1 MNITTTTFRLAIAL
15 AVGLIIGMER
25 GWQSRDTPQGSRTA
39 GVRSFAFVGLFGG
52 LSALASDKLGA
63 IILAVTFLGLV
74 LIVAFSYRISAK
86 GSQDFGITT
95 ELSLLITFI
104 LGALTGIGLEGEAVA
119 SAVVVAALLGYKQEI
134 HSILNQLERREL
146 IATLQLLIV
155 AAVALPLLPNRNIGP
170 WEALNPRTIGWM
182 VLLIA
187 GISYIGY
194 FAMRIVGSRIGLLAT
209 AVIGGLVSSTAVTLA
224 YAKIARK
231 EQDNLALLG
240 AGISLAAGIM
250 AVRLL
255 IEVGIVN
262 PALVPLLIIPVGLL
276 AIVPLVAAVII
287 AIRTTQNISSAEVK
301 LKNPVELGA
310 ALGFAAVLSVLFV
323 LVRAAQT
330 FLGDTGIYILSAI
343 SGIAD
348 VDTVSLSLAQAT
360 RENLSLEI
368 AATGILIAAMVNT
381 LFKAILATFIGGWL
395 LGRWCATIL
404 LSALSL
410 SLIAAFFIHY
420 Q

>member
-1 MNITTTTFRLAIAL
+1 MNITTTFRLAIAL
-15 AVGLIIGMER
+15 AIGLIIGMER

-52 LSALASDKLGA
+52 LSALLAGKFGA
-63 IILAVTFLGLV
+63 NILVGTFLGLV

-95 ELSLLITFI
+95 ELSLLITFV
-104 LGALTGIGLEGEAVA
+104 LGGLAGSGLEGEAVA

-155 AAVALPLLPNRNIGP
+155 ATVALPLLPNRNIGP
-170 WEALNPRTIGWM
+170 WETLNPRTIGWI

-194 FAMRIVGSRIGLLAT
+194 FAMRILGSRVGLLAT

-224 YAKIARK
+224 YARIARK
-231 EQDNLALLG
+231 ERDNLALLG
-240 AGISLAAGIM
+240 AGISLAGGIM

-255 IEVGIVN
+255 IEIGIVN
-262 PALVPLLIIPVGLL
+262 PSLLPLLIVSIGLL
-276 AIVPLVAAVII
+276 AIVPLIATVAI
-287 AIRTTQNISSAEVK
+287 AIRTTQNVSSAEVK

-330 FLGDTGIYILSAI
+330 FFGDTGIYILAAI

-381 LFKAILATFIGGWL
+381 LFKAVLATFIGGWL

-404 LSALSL
+404 LSALAL
-410 SLIAAFFIHY
+410 SLIAAFVMRG
-420 Q
+420 

>member
-1 MNITTTTFRLAIAL
+1 MNITTILQLAIAL
-15 AVGLIIGMER
+15 AIGLIIGMER
-25 GWQSRDTPQGSRTA
+25 GWQSRDSPQGSRTA

-52 LSALASDKLGA
+52 LSALLASKFGA
-63 IILAVTFLGLV
+63 NILAVTFLGLV

-104 LGALTGIGLEGEAVA
+104 LGALTGSGLEGEAVA

-155 AAVALPLLPNRNIGP
+155 AAVALPLLPNRNIDP
-170 WEALNPRTIGWM
+170 WETLNPRTIGWI

-194 FAMRIVGSRIGLLAT
+194 FAMRILGNRVGLLAT

-224 YAKIARK
+224 YARIARK
-231 EQDNLALLG
+231 ERDNLALLG
-240 AGISLAAGIM
+240 AGISLAGGIM

-255 IEVGIVN
+255 IEIGIVN
-262 PALVPLLIIPVGLL
+262 PSLLPLLIVPIGLL
-276 AIVPLVAAVII
+276 AIVPLIATVAI
-287 AIRTTQNISSAEVK
+287 AIRTTQNVSSAEVK

-330 FLGDTGIYILSAI
+330 FFGDTGIYVLAAI

-381 LFKAILATFIGGWL
+381 LFKAVLATFIGGWL

-404 LSALSL
+404 LSALGL
-410 SLIAAFFIHY
+410 SLIAAFLMRG
-420 Q
+420 

>member
-1 MNITTTTFRLAIAL
+1 MNITTILQLAIAL
-15 AVGLIIGMER
+15 AIGLIIGMER
-25 GWQSRDTPQGSRTA
+25 GWQSRDSPQGSRTA

-52 LSALASDKLGA
+52 LSALLAGKFGA
-63 IILAVTFLGLV
+63 NILVGTFLGLV

-104 LGALTGIGLEGEAVA
+104 LGALAGSGLEGEAVA

-155 AAVALPLLPNRNIGP
+155 AVVALPLLPNRNIGP
-170 WEALNPRTIGWM
+170 WETLNPRTIGWI

-194 FAMRIVGSRIGLLAT
+194 FAMRILGNRVGLLAT

-224 YAKIARK
+224 YARIARK
-231 EQDNLALLG
+231 ERDNLALLG
-240 AGISLAAGIM
+240 AGISLAGGIM

-255 IEVGIVN
+255 IEIGIVN
-262 PALVPLLIIPVGLL
+262 PSLLPLLIVPIGLL
-276 AIVPLVAAVII
+276 AIVPLIATVAI
-287 AIRTTQNISSAEVK
+287 AIRTTQNLSSAEVK

-310 ALGFAAVLSVLFV
+310 ALGFAAVLSILFV

-330 FLGDTGIYILSAI
+330 FFGDTGIYVLAAI

-381 LFKAILATFIGGWL
+381 LFKAVLATFIGGWL

-404 LSALSL
+404 LSALGL
-410 SLIAAFFIHY
+410 SLIAAFLMRG
-420 Q
+420 

>member
-1 MNITTTTFRLAIAL
+1 MNITTILQLAIAL
-15 AVGLIIGMER
+15 AIGLIIGMER
-25 GWQSRDTPQGSRTA
+25 GWQSRDSPQGSRTA

-52 LSALASDKLGA
+52 LSALLTGKFGA
-63 IILAVTFLGLV
+63 NILAVTFLGLV

-104 LGALTGIGLEGEAVA
+104 LGALAGSGLEGEAVA

-155 AAVALPLLPNRNIGP
+155 AVVALPLLPNRNIGP
-170 WEALNPRTIGWM
+170 WETLNPRTIGWI

-194 FAMRIVGSRIGLLAT
+194 FAMRVLGSRVGLLAT

-224 YAKIARK
+224 YARIARK
-231 EQDNLALLG
+231 ERDNLALLG
-240 AGISLAAGIM
+240 AGISLAGGIM

-255 IEVGIVN
+255 IEIGIVN
-262 PALVPLLIIPVGLL
+262 PSLLPLLIVPIGLL
-276 AIVPLVAAVII
+276 AIVPLIATVAI
-287 AIRTTQNISSAEVK
+287 AIRTTQNVSSAEVK

-330 FLGDTGIYILSAI
+330 FFGDTGIYVLAAI

-381 LFKAILATFIGGWL
+381 LFKAVLATFIGGWL

-404 LSALSL
+404 LSALGL
-410 SLIAAFFIHY
+410 SLIAAFLMRG
-420 Q
+420 

>member
-1 MNITTTTFRLAIAL
+1 
-15 AVGLIIGMER
+15 MER
-25 GWQSRDTPQGSRTA
+25 GWQSRDSPQGSRTA

-52 LSALASDKLGA
+52 LSALLASKFGA
-63 IILAVTFLGLV
+63 NILVGTFLGLV

-104 LGALTGIGLEGEAVA
+104 LGALAGSGLEGEAVA
-119 SAVVVAALLGYKQEI
+119 SAVVVAALLGYKHEI

-170 WEALNPRTIGWM
+170 WETLNPRTIGWI

-194 FAMRIVGSRIGLLAT
+194 FAMRILGSRVGLLAT

-224 YAKIARK
+224 YARIARK
-231 EQDNLALLG
+231 ERDNLALLG
-240 AGISLAAGIM
+240 AGISLAGGIM

-255 IEVGIVN
+255 IEIGIVN
-262 PALVPLLIIPVGLL
+262 PSLLPLLIVPIGLL
-276 AIVPLVAAVII
+276 AIVPLIATVAI
-287 AIRTTQNISSAEVK
+287 AIRTTQNVSSAEVK

-330 FLGDTGIYILSAI
+330 FFGDIGIYVLAAI

-381 LFKAILATFIGGWL
+381 LFKAVLATFIGGWL

-404 LSALSL
+404 LSALGL
-410 SLIAAFFIHY
+410 SLIAAFAMRG
-420 Q
+420 

>member
-1 MNITTTTFRLAIAL
+1 MNITTILQLAIAL
-15 AVGLIIGMER
+15 AIGLIIGMER
-25 GWQSRDTPQGSRTA
+25 GWQSRDSPQGSRTA
-39 GVRSFAFVGLFGG
+39 GVRSFAFVGLLGG
-52 LSALASDKLGA
+52 LSALLAGKFGA
-63 IILAVTFLGLV
+63 NILVGTFLGLV

-104 LGALTGIGLEGEAVA
+104 LGALAGSGLEGEAVA

-155 AAVALPLLPNRNIGP
+155 AVVALPLLPNRNIGP
-170 WEALNPRTIGWM
+170 WETLNPRTIGWI

-194 FAMRIVGSRIGLLAT
+194 FAMRILGSRVGLLAT

-224 YAKIARK
+224 YARIARK
-231 EQDNLALLG
+231 ERDNLALLG
-240 AGISLAAGIM
+240 AGISLAGGIM

-255 IEVGIVN
+255 IEIGIVN
-262 PALVPLLIIPVGLL
+262 PSLLPLLIVPIGLL
-276 AIVPLVAAVII
+276 AIVPLIATVAI
-287 AIRTTQNISSAEVK
+287 AIRTTQNVSSAEVK

-330 FLGDTGIYILSAI
+330 FFGDTGIYVLAAI

-381 LFKAILATFIGGWL
+381 LFKALLATFIGGWL

-404 LSALSL
+404 LSALGL
-410 SLIAAFFIHY
+410 SLIAAFVMRG
-420 Q
+420 

>member
-1 MNITTTTFRLAIAL
+1 MNITTILQLAIAL
-15 AVGLIIGMER
+15 AIGLIIGMER
-25 GWQSRDTPQGSRTA
+25 GWQSRDSPQGSRTA

-52 LSALASDKLGA
+52 LSALLASKFGA
-63 IILAVTFLGLV
+63 NILAVTFLGLV

-104 LGALTGIGLEGEAVA
+104 LGALTGSGLEGEAVA
-119 SAVVVAALLGYKQEI
+119 SAVVVAALLGYKHEI

-170 WEALNPRTIGWM
+170 WETLNPRTIGWI

-194 FAMRIVGSRIGLLAT
+194 FAMRILGSRVGLLAT

-224 YAKIARK
+224 YARIARK
-231 EQDNLALLG
+231 ERDNLALLG
-240 AGISLAAGIM
+240 AGISLAGGIM

-255 IEVGIVN
+255 IEIGIVN
-262 PALVPLLIIPVGLL
+262 PSLLPLLIVPIGLL
-276 AIVPLVAAVII
+276 AIVPLIATVAI
-287 AIRTTQNISSAEVK
+287 AIRTTQNVSSAEVK

-330 FLGDTGIYILSAI
+330 FFGDIGIYVLAAI

-381 LFKAILATFIGGWL
+381 LFKAVLATFIGGWL

-404 LSALSL
+404 LSALGL
-410 SLIAAFFIHY
+410 SLIAAFAMRG
-420 Q
+420 

>member
-1 MNITTTTFRLAIAL
+1 MNITTILQLAIAL
-15 AVGLIIGMER
+15 AIGLIIGMER
-25 GWQSRDTPQGSRTA
+25 GWQSRDSPQGSRTA

-52 LSALASDKLGA
+52 LSALLASKFGA
-63 IILAVTFLGLV
+63 NILAVTFLGLV

-104 LGALTGIGLEGEAVA
+104 LGALTGSGLEGEAVA
-119 SAVVVAALLGYKQEI
+119 SAVVVAALLGYKHEI

-170 WEALNPRTIGWM
+170 WETLNPRTIGWI

-194 FAMRIVGSRIGLLAT
+194 FAMRILGSRVGLLAT

-224 YAKIARK
+224 YARIARK
-231 EQDNLALLG
+231 ERDNLALLG
-240 AGISLAAGIM
+240 AGISVAGGIM

-255 IEVGIVN
+255 IEIGIVN
-262 PALVPLLIIPVGLL
+262 PSLLALLIVPIGLL
-276 AIVPLVAAVII
+276 AIVPLIATVAI
-287 AIRTTQNISSAEVK
+287 AIRTTQNVSSAEVK

-310 ALGFAAVLSVLFV
+310 ALGFAAVLSILFV

-330 FLGDTGIYILSAI
+330 FFGDTGIYVLAAI

-381 LFKAILATFIGGWL
+381 LFKAVLATFIGGWL

-404 LSALSL
+404 LSALGL
-410 SLIAAFFIHY
+410 SLIAAFAMRG
-420 Q
+420 

>member
-1 MNITTTTFRLAIAL
+1 
-15 AVGLIIGMER
+15 
-25 GWQSRDTPQGSRTA
+25 SRDTPQGSRTA

-52 LSALASDKLGA
+52 LSALLAGKFGA
-63 IILAVTFLGLV
+63 NILVGTFLGLV

-104 LGALTGIGLEGEAVA
+104 LGALTGSGLEGEAVA

-170 WEALNPRTIGWM
+170 WETLNPRTIGWI

-194 FAMRIVGSRIGLLAT
+194 FAMRILGSRVGLLAT

-224 YAKIARK
+224 YARIARK
-231 EQDNLALLG
+231 ERDNLALLG
-240 AGISLAAGIM
+240 AGISLAGGIM

-255 IEVGIVN
+255 IEIGIVN
-262 PALVPLLIIPVGLL
+262 PSLLPLLIVPIGLL
-276 AIVPLVAAVII
+276 AIVPLIATVAI
-287 AIRTTQNISSAEVK
+287 AIRTTQNVSSAEVK

-310 ALGFAAVLSVLFV
+310 ALGFAAVLSILFV

-330 FLGDTGIYILSAI
+330 FFGDTGIYVLAAI

-381 LFKAILATFIGGWL
+381 LFKAVLATFIGGWL

-404 LSALSL
+404 LSALGL
-410 SLIAAFFIHY
+410 SLIAAFVMRG
-420 Q
+420 

>member
-1 MNITTTTFRLAIAL
+1 MNITTTLRLVIAL

-52 LSALASDKLGA
+52 LSALLASRFGA
-63 IILAVTFLGLV
+63 NILAVTFFGLV

-104 LGALTGIGLEGEAVA
+104 LGALAGSGVEGEAVA
-119 SAVVVAALLGYKQEI
+119 SAVIVAALLGYKQEI

-155 AAVALPLLPNRNIGP
+155 AVVALPLLPNRNIGP
-170 WEALNPRTIGWM
+170 WEALNPRTIGWI

-194 FAMRIVGSRIGLLAT
+194 FAMRIVGSRVGLLAT

-231 EQDNLALLG
+231 NQSNLALLG
-240 AGISLAAGIM
+240 AGISLAGGIM

-255 IEVGIVN
+255 IEIGIVN
-262 PALVPLLIIPVGLL
+262 PSLVPLLIIPVGLL
-276 AIVPLVAAVII
+276 AIVPLIAAVII
-287 AIRTTQNISSAEVK
+287 ATKTTQNISEAEVK
-301 LKNPVELGA
+301 LRNPVELGA
-310 ALGFAAVLSVLFV
+310 ALGFAGVLSVLSV
-323 LVRAAQT
+323 LVRAAQN
-330 FLGDTGIYILSAI
+330 FFGDTGIYILSAI

-360 RENLSLEI
+360 HESLSLEI

-381 LFKAILATFIGGWL
+381 LFKALLATFIGGWL

-410 SLIAAFFIHY
+410 SLIAAFVIRG
-420 Q
+420 

>member
-1 MNITTTTFRLAIAL
+1 MNITTTFRLAIAL

-25 GWQSRDTPQGSRTA
+25 GWQSRDTPQGFRTA

-52 LSALASDKLGA
+52 LSSLLASKFGA
-63 IILAVTFLGLV
+63 NILAVTFLGLV

-119 SAVVVAALLGYKQEI
+119 SAVIVAALLGYKQEI

-170 WEALNPRTIGWM
+170 WEALNPRTIGTI

-194 FAMRIVGSRIGLLAT
+194 FAMRIVGSRVGLLAT

-224 YAKIARK
+224 YARIARK

-255 IEVGIVN
+255 IEIGIVN

-276 AIVPLVAAVII
+276 AIVPLIAAVTI

-330 FLGDTGIYILSAI
+330 FLGNTGIYILSAI

-381 LFKAILATFIGGWL
+381 LFKALLATFIGGWL

-404 LSALSL
+404 LSALGL
-410 SLIAAFFIHY
+410 SLIAAFVMHK
-420 Q
+420 

>member
-1 MNITTTTFRLAIAL
+1 MNITTILQLAIAL
-15 AVGLIIGMER
+15 AIGLIIGMER
-25 GWQSRDTPQGSRTA
+25 GWQSRDSPQGSRTA

-52 LSALASDKLGA
+52 LSALLTGKFGA
-63 IILAVTFLGLV
+63 NILAGTFLGLV

-104 LGALTGIGLEGEAVA
+104 LGALAGSGLEGEAVA

-155 AAVALPLLPNRNIGP
+155 AVVALPLLPNRNIGP
-170 WEALNPRTIGWM
+170 WETLNPRTIGWI

-194 FAMRIVGSRIGLLAT
+194 FAMRVLGSRVGLLAT

-224 YAKIARK
+224 YARIARK
-231 EQDNLALLG
+231 ERDNLALLG
-240 AGISLAAGIM
+240 AGISLAGGIM

-255 IEVGIVN
+255 IEIGIVN
-262 PALVPLLIIPVGLL
+262 PSLLPLLIVPIGLL
-276 AIVPLVAAVII
+276 AIVPLIATVAI
-287 AIRTTQNISSAEVK
+287 AIRTTQNVSSAEVK

-330 FLGDTGIYILSAI
+330 FFGDTGIYVLAAI

-381 LFKAILATFIGGWL
+381 LFKAVLATFIGGWL

-404 LSALSL
+404 LSALGL
-410 SLIAAFFIHY
+410 SLIAAFLMRG
-420 Q
+420 

>member
-1 MNITTTTFRLAIAL
+1 MNITTTFRLAIAL
-15 AVGLIIGMER
+15 AIGLIIGMER
-25 GWQSRDTPQGSRTA
+25 GWQSRDSPQGSRTA

-52 LSALASDKLGA
+52 LSALLAGKFGA
-63 IILAVTFLGLV
+63 NILAVTFLGLV

-95 ELSLLITFI
+95 ELSLLITFV
-104 LGALTGIGLEGEAVA
+104 LGGLAGSGLEGEAVA

-155 AAVALPLLPNRNIGP
+155 AAVALPLLPNRNIGL
-170 WEALNPRTIGWM
+170 WQTLNPRTIGWI

-194 FAMRIVGSRIGLLAT
+194 FAMRILGSRVGLLAT

-224 YAKIARK
+224 YARIARK
-231 EQDNLALLG
+231 ERDNLALLG
-240 AGISLAAGIM
+240 AGISLAGGIM

-255 IEVGIVN
+255 IEIGIVN
-262 PALVPLLIIPVGLL
+262 PSLLPLLIVPIGLL
-276 AIVPLVAAVII
+276 AIVPLIATVAI
-287 AIRTTQNISSAEVK
+287 AIRTTQNVSSAEVK

-330 FLGDTGIYILSAI
+330 FFGDTGIYILAAI

-381 LFKAILATFIGGWL
+381 LFKAVLATFIGGWL

-404 LSALSL
+404 LSALGL
-410 SLIAAFFIHY
+410 SLIAAFVMRG
-420 Q
+420 

>member
-1 MNITTTTFRLAIAL
+1 MNITTILQLAIAL
-15 AVGLIIGMER
+15 AIGLIIGMER
-25 GWQSRDTPQGSRTA
+25 GWQSRDSPQGSRTA

-52 LSALASDKLGA
+52 LSALLASKFGA
-63 IILAVTFLGLV
+63 NILAVTFLGLV

-104 LGALTGIGLEGEAVA
+104 LGALTGSGLEGEAVA

-170 WEALNPRTIGWM
+170 WETLNPRTIGWI
-182 VLLIA
+182 VLLVA

-194 FAMRIVGSRIGLLAT
+194 FAMRILGNRVGLLAT

-224 YAKIARK
+224 YARIARK
-231 EQDNLALLG
+231 ERDNLALLG
-240 AGISLAAGIM
+240 AGISLAGGIM

-255 IEVGIVN
+255 IEIGIVN
-262 PALVPLLIIPVGLL
+262 PSLLPLLIVPIGLL
-276 AIVPLVAAVII
+276 AIVPLIATVAI
-287 AIRTTQNISSAEVK
+287 AIRTTQNVSSAEVK

-330 FLGDTGIYILSAI
+330 FLGDTGIYVLAAI

-381 LFKAILATFIGGWL
+381 LFKAVLATFIGGWL

-404 LSALSL
+404 LSALGL
-410 SLIAAFFIHY
+410 SLIAAFLMRG
-420 Q
+420 

>member
-1 MNITTTTFRLAIAL
+1 MNITTTFRLAIAL
-15 AVGLIIGMER
+15 AIGLIIGMER

-52 LSALASDKLGA
+52 LSALLAGKFGA
-63 IILAVTFLGLV
+63 NILVGTFLGLV

-104 LGALTGIGLEGEAVA
+104 LGALAGSGLEGEAVA

-170 WEALNPRTIGWM
+170 WETLNPRTIGWI

-194 FAMRIVGSRIGLLAT
+194 FAMRILGSRVGLLAT

-224 YAKIARK
+224 YARIARK
-231 EQDNLALLG
+231 ERDNLALLG
-240 AGISLAAGIM
+240 AGISLAGGIM

-255 IEVGIVN
+255 IEIGIVN
-262 PALVPLLIIPVGLL
+262 PSLLPLLIAPIGLL
-276 AIVPLVAAVII
+276 AIVPLIATVAI
-287 AIRTTQNISSAEVK
+287 AIRTTQNVSSAEVK

-310 ALGFAAVLSVLFV
+310 ALGFAAVLSILFV

-330 FLGDTGIYILSAI
+330 FFGDTGIYVLAAI

-381 LFKAILATFIGGWL
+381 LFKAVLATFIGGWL

-404 LSALSL
+404 LSALGL
-410 SLIAAFFIHY
+410 SLIAAFVMRG
-420 Q
+420 

>member
-1 MNITTTTFRLAIAL
+1 MNITTILQLAIAL
-15 AVGLIIGMER
+15 AIGLIIGMER
-25 GWQSRDTPQGSRTA
+25 GWQSRDSPQGSRTA

-52 LSALASDKLGA
+52 LSALLAGKFGA
-63 IILAVTFLGLV
+63 NILVGTFLGLV

-104 LGALTGIGLEGEAVA
+104 LGALAGSGLEGEAVA

-155 AAVALPLLPNRNIGP
+155 AVVALPLLPNRNIGP
-170 WEALNPRTIGWM
+170 WETLNPRTIGWI

-194 FAMRIVGSRIGLLAT
+194 FAMRILGNRVGLLAT

-224 YAKIARK
+224 YARIARK
-231 EQDNLALLG
+231 ERDNLALLG
-240 AGISLAAGIM
+240 AGISLAGGIM

-255 IEVGIVN
+255 IEIGIVN
-262 PALVPLLIIPVGLL
+262 PSLLPLLIVPIGLL
-276 AIVPLVAAVII
+276 AIVPLIATVAI
-287 AIRTTQNISSAEVK
+287 AIRTTQNVSSAEVK

-330 FLGDTGIYILSAI
+330 FFGDTGIYVLAAI

-381 LFKAILATFIGGWL
+381 LFKAVLATFIGGWL

-404 LSALSL
+404 LSALGL
-410 SLIAAFFIHY
+410 SLIAAFLMRG
-420 Q
+420 

>member
-1 MNITTTTFRLAIAL
+1 MNTTTILRLAIAL
-15 AVGLIIGMER
+15 AIGLIIGMER
-25 GWQSRDTPQGSRTA
+25 GWQSRDSPQGARTA

-52 LSALASDKLGA
+52 LSALLAGKFGA
-63 IILAVTFLGLV
+63 NIVAVTFLGLV

-95 ELSLLITFI
+95 ELSLLISFI
-104 LGALTGIGLEGEAVA
+104 LGALAGSGLEGEAVA

-155 AAVALPLLPNRNIGP
+155 AAVALPLLPNRNIDP
-170 WEALNPRTIGWM
+170 WETLNPRTIGWI

-194 FAMRIVGSRIGLLAT
+194 FAMRIVGSRVGLLAT

-224 YAKIARK
+224 YARIARK
-231 EQDNLALLG
+231 KQGNLALLG
-240 AGISLAAGIM
+240 AGISLAGGVM

-255 IEVGIVN
+255 IEIGIVN
-262 PALVPLLIIPVGLL
+262 PSLLPLLIIPIALL
-276 AIVPLVAAVII
+276 AIVPLIAAVII
-287 AIRTTQNISSAEVK
+287 ATQTNQNISPAEVK

-310 ALGFAAVLSVLFV
+310 ALGFALVLSVLFV
-323 LVRAAQT
+323 LVRTTQNL
-330 FLGDTGIYILSAI
+330 FGDTGIYILSAI

-368 AATGILIAAMVNT
+368 AATGILIAAIVNT
-381 LFKAILATFIGGWL
+381 LFKAVLATFIGGWL

-410 SLIAAFFIHY
+410 SLIAAFAIHL
-420 Q
+420 

>member
-1 MNITTTTFRLAIAL
+1 MNITTILQLAIAL
-15 AVGLIIGMER
+15 AIGLIIGMER
-25 GWQSRDTPQGSRTA
+25 GWQSRDSPQGSRTA
-39 GVRSFAFVGLFGG
+39 GVRSFAFVGLLGG
-52 LSALASDKLGA
+52 LSALLAGKFGA
-63 IILAVTFLGLV
+63 NILVGTFLGLV

-104 LGALTGIGLEGEAVA
+104 LGALAGSGLEGEAVA

-155 AAVALPLLPNRNIGP
+155 AVVALPLLPSRNIGP
-170 WEALNPRTIGWM
+170 WETLNPRTIGWI

-194 FAMRIVGSRIGLLAT
+194 FAMRILGNRVGLLAT

-224 YAKIARK
+224 YARIARK
-231 EQDNLALLG
+231 ERDNLALLG
-240 AGISLAAGIM
+240 AGISLAGGIM

-255 IEVGIVN
+255 IEIGIVN
-262 PALVPLLIIPVGLL
+262 PSLLPLLIVPIGLL
-276 AIVPLVAAVII
+276 AIVPLIATVAI

-310 ALGFAAVLSVLFV
+310 ALGFAAVLSILFV

-330 FLGDTGIYILSAI
+330 FFGDTGIYVLAAI

-381 LFKAILATFIGGWL
+381 LFKAVLATFIGGWL

-404 LSALSL
+404 LSALGL
-410 SLIAAFFIHY
+410 SLIAAFLMRG
-420 Q
+420 